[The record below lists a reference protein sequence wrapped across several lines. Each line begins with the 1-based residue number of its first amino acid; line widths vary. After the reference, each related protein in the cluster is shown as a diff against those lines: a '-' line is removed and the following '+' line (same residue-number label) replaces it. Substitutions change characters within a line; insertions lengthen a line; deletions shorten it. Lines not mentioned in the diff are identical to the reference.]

1 MKWGIF
7 HSAAVV
13 IDVVNDVVCDGA
25 DMRQEVMTGAERR
38 RRWSD
43 SEKRSILGQVG
54 ERRATA
60 AEVARRHDL
69 TRQHIYQWR
78 AELRHRGEGLSQDA
92 DFLPVEISTA
102 TATPAPVPTG
112 GEIVLVNGRR
122 LRGIE
127 GLSVAGLTQLI
138 RVLESA

>member
-1 MKWGIF
+1 
-7 HSAAVV
+7 
-13 IDVVNDVVCDGA
+13 
-25 DMRQEVMTGAERR
+25 MRQEVMTGVERR

-43 SEKRSILGQVG
+43 IEKRSILGEVG
-54 ERRATA
+54 VRGATV

-78 AELRHRGEGLSQDA
+78 AELRKRGEGVSDEA
-92 DFLPVEISTA
+92 GFLPVEISA
-102 TATPAPVPTG
+102 AVTPAPAPTTV
-112 GEIVLVNGRR
+112 EIVLTNGRR

-127 GLSVAGLTQLI
+127 GLSAMGLAQLI

>member
-1 MKWGIF
+1 
-7 HSAAVV
+7 
-13 IDVVNDVVCDGA
+13 
-25 DMRQEVMTGAERR
+25 MTGAERR

-43 SEKRSILGQVG
+43 SEKRSIMGEVG
-54 ERRATA
+54 VRGATV

-78 AELRHRGEGLSQDA
+78 AEFRLRGESLTQEVT
-92 DFLPVEISTA
+92 FLPVEISIAA
-102 TATPAPVPTG
+102 TAQAPTPTAV
-112 GEIVLVNGRR
+112 EIVLANGRR

-127 GLSVAGLTQLI
+127 GLSAAGLTQLI

>member
-1 MKWGIF
+1 
-7 HSAAVV
+7 
-13 IDVVNDVVCDGA
+13 
-25 DMRQEVMTGAERR
+25 MRQEVMTGAERR

-43 SEKRSILGQVG
+43 AEKRSIMGEVGQRG
-54 ERRATA
+54 ATV

-78 AELRHRGEGLSQDA
+78 AELRKRGESMTREMG
-92 DFLPVEISTA
+92 FLPVEISTA
-102 TATPAPVPTG
+102 ATAQAPTPTAV
-112 GEIVLVNGRR
+112 EIVLANGRR

-127 GLSVAGLTQLI
+127 GLSAAGLTQLI

>member
-1 MKWGIF
+1 
-7 HSAAVV
+7 
-13 IDVVNDVVCDGA
+13 
-25 DMRQEVMTGAERR
+25 MRQEVMTGAERR

-43 SEKRSILGQVG
+43 AEKRSIMGEVGQRG
-54 ERRATA
+54 ATV

-78 AELRHRGEGLSQDA
+78 AELRKRGESMTQEMG
-92 DFLPVEISTA
+92 FLPVEISTA
-102 TATPAPVPTG
+102 ATAQAPTPTAV
-112 GEIVLVNGRR
+112 EIVLANGRR

-127 GLSVAGLTQLI
+127 GLSSAGLTQLI

>member
-1 MKWGIF
+1 
-7 HSAAVV
+7 
-13 IDVVNDVVCDGA
+13 
-25 DMRQEVMTGAERR
+25 MRQEVMTGAERR

-43 SEKRSILGQVG
+43 AEKRSILGEVG
-54 ERRATA
+54 VRGATV

-78 AELRHRGEGLSQDA
+78 AELRNRGESLTQDMG
-92 DFLPVEISTA
+92 FLPVEISA
-102 TATPAPVPTG
+102 AVATPTLIPLAV
-112 GEIVLVNGRR
+112 EIVLSNGRR

-127 GLSVAGLTQLI
+127 GLSAAGLTQLI

>member
-1 MKWGIF
+1 
-7 HSAAVV
+7 
-13 IDVVNDVVCDGA
+13 
-25 DMRQEVMTGAERR
+25 MRQEVMTGAERR

-43 SEKRSILGQVG
+43 AEKRSILGEVG
-54 ERRATA
+54 VRGATV

-78 AELRHRGEGLSQDA
+78 AELRHRGESLTQDL
-92 DFLPVEISTA
+92 DFLPVEISA
-102 TATPAPVPTG
+102 AVATPAPVPTAAV
-112 GEIVLVNGRR
+112 EIVLANGRR

-127 GLSVAGLTQLI
+127 GLSAAGLMQLI